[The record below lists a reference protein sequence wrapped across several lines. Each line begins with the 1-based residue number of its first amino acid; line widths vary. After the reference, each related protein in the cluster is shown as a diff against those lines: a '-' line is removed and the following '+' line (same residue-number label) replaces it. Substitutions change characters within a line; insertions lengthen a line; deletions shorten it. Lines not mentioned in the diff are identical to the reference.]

1 MKKGNELM
9 HALKFRFMTDAGHLS
24 CWLYV
29 SADAGAGPAAATL
42 KPHRACLPD
51 LVAVLD
57 RSSAF
62 IDGLRAAGRGPD
74 DIELVSVDL
83 DPTGREVPGTASRI
97 GLTRF
102 SDTD

>member
-1 MKKGNELM
+1 M
-9 HALKFRFMTDAGHLS
+9 HALKFRFMTENGLS

-29 SADAGAGPAAATL
+29 SADVGAGLAAATL
-42 KPHRACLPD
+42 KPHQARLPD

-62 IDGLRAAGRGPD
+62 LEGVRAAGRDPEEV
-74 DIELVSVDL
+74 ELVSVDL
-83 DPTGREVPGTASRI
+83 DPSGREIPGTASRI

-102 SDTD
+102 SDTA